1 MLVLDIYQNAFQD
14 LRLGYASAETVI
26 MMVLIAL
33 FIGSDAC
40 SRRRMSMTSAT
51 ITGPIAG
58 TSSRPSGPGSAGSSC
73 MSCSRIGALLMI
85 TPFLWMVLTAFKSDL
100 EIAKFSWLPDELR
113 WQNFVEAMQT
123 APFLRY
129 FRNSLFI
136 AVGETAFTLA
146 VCTTAGYA
154 LAKLPIRGSKALLS
168 YFILLLLVP
177 FQIILVPLFLIVK
190 SIPLFGG
197 NNILGQGGIGWLN
210 SWWGLIIPLGAAP
223 LFTFLAR
230 QFYVSIPNELAQAAR
245 VDGLGEFGIFWRIMT
260 PLVKP
265 ALITICVFQI
275 EAAWN
280 GFLWPLMITTLGH
293 DAAAA
298 VGAGDLRAEP
308 GRDPVALSDGGFGA
322 GDAADD
328 PDVHLRAEAF
338 RRRNGERGDQ
348 GLTATAWLPEF
359 RRLSCRA
366 PSAGAHPAPGEHLLG
381 PPPQHRR
388 LRGNTGAST
397 CPPQDQDRSNLL
409 SSQPEGRYTFPPAFS
424 PISRI
429 LFAATCNNQEF
440 CYLPDRP
447 VDAA

>member
-1 MLVLDIYQNAFQD
+1 
-14 LRLGYASAETVI
+14 
-26 MMVLIAL
+26 
-33 FIGSDAC
+33 
-40 SRRRMSMTSAT
+40 MTSAT
-51 ITGPIAG
+51 VTGPIVGSKA
-58 TSSRPSGPGSAGSSC
+58 PGLRVGRILLYTALS
-73 MSCSRIGALLMI
+73 IGALLMI

-100 EIAKFSWLPDELR
+100 EIAKFTWLPGELR
-113 WQNFVEAMQT
+113 WRNFVEAMQT

-280 GFLWPLMITTLGH
+280 AFLWPLMITTSDEMRPLQLGL
-293 DAAAA
+293 AIFAQNPAEVQWPYLMA
-298 VGAGDLRAEP
+298 GTALATLPMIVMFIFAQKRFVEGMANVGIKG
-308 GRDPVALSDGGFGA
+308 
-322 GDAADD
+322 
-328 PDVHLRAEAF
+328 
-338 RRRNGERGDQ
+338 
-348 GLTATAWLPEF
+348 
-359 RRLSCRA
+359 
-366 PSAGAHPAPGEHLLG
+366 
-381 PPPQHRR
+381 
-388 LRGNTGAST
+388 
-397 CPPQDQDRSNLL
+397 
-409 SSQPEGRYTFPPAFS
+409 
-424 PISRI
+424 
-429 LFAATCNNQEF
+429 
-440 CYLPDRP
+440 
-447 VDAA
+447 

>member
-1 MLVLDIYQNAFQD
+1 
-14 LRLGYASAETVI
+14 
-26 MMVLIAL
+26 
-33 FIGSDAC
+33 
-40 SRRRMSMTSAT
+40 MTSAT
-51 ITGPIAG
+51 MTGPIVG
-58 TSSRPSGPGSAGSSC
+58 SKPPGLRIGRVLLYVALS
-73 MSCSRIGALLMI
+73 IGALLMI
-85 TPFLWMVLTAFKSDL
+85 TPFLWMVLTAFKNDL
-100 EIAKFSWLPDELR
+100 EIAKFTWLPGELR
-113 WQNFVEAMQT
+113 FRNFVEAMQT

-136 AVGETAFTLA
+136 AIGETAFTLA

-280 GFLWPLMITTLGH
+280 AFLWPLMITTSDEMRPLQLGL
-293 DAAAA
+293 AIFAQNPAEVQWPYLMA
-298 VGAGDLRAEP
+298 GTALATLPMIVMFIFAQKRFVEGMANVGIKG
-308 GRDPVALSDGGFGA
+308 
-322 GDAADD
+322 
-328 PDVHLRAEAF
+328 
-338 RRRNGERGDQ
+338 
-348 GLTATAWLPEF
+348 
-359 RRLSCRA
+359 
-366 PSAGAHPAPGEHLLG
+366 
-381 PPPQHRR
+381 
-388 LRGNTGAST
+388 
-397 CPPQDQDRSNLL
+397 
-409 SSQPEGRYTFPPAFS
+409 
-424 PISRI
+424 
-429 LFAATCNNQEF
+429 
-440 CYLPDRP
+440 
-447 VDAA
+447 

>member
-1 MLVLDIYQNAFQD
+1 MA
-14 LRLGYASAETVI
+14 
-26 MMVLIAL
+26 
-33 FIGSDAC
+33 
-40 SRRRMSMTSAT
+40 
-51 ITGPIAG
+51 GPVVG
-58 TSSRPSGPGSAGSSC
+58 TKPGGV
-73 MSCSRIGALLMI
+73 RIGRILLYVALCVGAVLMV

-100 EIAKFSWLPDELR
+100 EIAKFSWLPGELR
-113 WQNFVEAMQT
+113 WGNFVEAMRT

-260 PLVKP
+260 PLIKP

-280 GFLWPLMITTLGH
+280 GFLWPLMITTSDSMRPLQLGL
-293 DAAAA
+293 AIFAQNPAEIQWPYLMA
-298 VGAGDLRAEP
+298 GTALATLPMIVMFVFAQKRFVEGMANVGIKG
-308 GRDPVALSDGGFGA
+308 
-322 GDAADD
+322 
-328 PDVHLRAEAF
+328 
-338 RRRNGERGDQ
+338 
-348 GLTATAWLPEF
+348 
-359 RRLSCRA
+359 
-366 PSAGAHPAPGEHLLG
+366 
-381 PPPQHRR
+381 
-388 LRGNTGAST
+388 
-397 CPPQDQDRSNLL
+397 
-409 SSQPEGRYTFPPAFS
+409 
-424 PISRI
+424 
-429 LFAATCNNQEF
+429 
-440 CYLPDRP
+440 
-447 VDAA
+447 

>member
-1 MLVLDIYQNAFQD
+1 
-14 LRLGYASAETVI
+14 
-26 MMVLIAL
+26 
-33 FIGSDAC
+33 
-40 SRRRMSMTSAT
+40 MTSAT
-51 ITGPIAG
+51 MTGPVVG
-58 TSSRPSGPGSAGSSC
+58 TKQPGLRPGRVLLYVALSL
-73 MSCSRIGALLMI
+73 GALVMI

-100 EIAKFSWLPDELR
+100 EIAKFSWLPGELR
-113 WQNFVEAMQT
+113 WHNFVEAMRT

-190 SIPLFGG
+190 SVPLFGG

-230 QFYVSIPNELAQAAR
+230 QFYVSIPSELAQAAR

-280 GFLWPLMITTLGH
+280 GFLWPLMITTSDSMRPLQLGL
-293 DAAAA
+293 AIFAQNPAEIQWPYLMA
-298 VGAGDLRAEP
+298 GTALATLPMIVMFVFAQKRFVEGMANVGIKG
-308 GRDPVALSDGGFGA
+308 
-322 GDAADD
+322 
-328 PDVHLRAEAF
+328 
-338 RRRNGERGDQ
+338 
-348 GLTATAWLPEF
+348 
-359 RRLSCRA
+359 
-366 PSAGAHPAPGEHLLG
+366 
-381 PPPQHRR
+381 
-388 LRGNTGAST
+388 
-397 CPPQDQDRSNLL
+397 
-409 SSQPEGRYTFPPAFS
+409 
-424 PISRI
+424 
-429 LFAATCNNQEF
+429 
-440 CYLPDRP
+440 
-447 VDAA
+447 